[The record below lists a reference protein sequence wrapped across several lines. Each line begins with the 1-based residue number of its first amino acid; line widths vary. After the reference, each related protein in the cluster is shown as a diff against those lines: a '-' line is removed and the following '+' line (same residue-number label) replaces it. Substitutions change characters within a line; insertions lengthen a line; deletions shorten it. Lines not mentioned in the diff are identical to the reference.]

1 MQLSNTENESSDLT
15 LDRQASYAVMGAGG
29 CPCCGGTALR
39 DILVIDSVPTNSC
52 ILLGSRDEAEGYPT
66 GDIKLAFC
74 ANCGFVFNRVFD
86 IRRTEYSGRYEETQ
100 SYSDTFNRFHRHL
113 AERLIEKYGLKGGR
127 VLEIGCGK
135 GEFLALLAEI
145 GDVRGVGVDP
155 GVHPERI
162 APAIADKLTF
172 VSEMF
177 APSHVDDN
185 FDLIGCKM
193 TLEHI
198 PDPFEFLT
206 TIRKGIGDRRDCT
219 VFFQVPEAMRIL
231 KSHAFEDV
239 YYEHC
244 AYFTAG
250 SLGRLF
256 RRAEFDI
263 LDIEYEYDDQYLTIE
278 AAPADG
284 PTIPTAGLEDD
295 LETIAAAVEEFEKG
309 CAEAIGQWRSRLEKA
324 RADGETVVLWGS
336 GSKAVS
342 FLTAVDPGRQVQ
354 FVTDIN
360 PHRHG
365 HFMPKS
371 GQRIVPPSDLA
382 SIKPELVIAMNRIYA
397 DEIRKDLDAMD
408 VTCALAAL

>member
-1 MQLSNTENESSDLT
+1 M
-15 LDRQASYAVMGAGG
+15 LDEMVSEEPPKKNSIMGAAG
-29 CPCCGGTALR
+29 CPCCGTGALR
-39 DILVIDSVPTNSC
+39 DILKIDNVPTNSC
-52 ILLGSRDEAEGYPT
+52 ILLGCKKDAEEYPT
-66 GDIKLAFC
+66 GDIRLAFC
-74 ANCGFVFNRVFD
+74 TQCGFVFNRAFD

-100 SYSDTFNRFHRHL
+100 GYSGTFNKFHRHL
-113 AERLIEKYGLKGGR
+113 AERLIDKYDLKGGK

-145 GDVRGVGVDP
+145 GGVRGVGVDP

-162 APAIADKLTF
+162 TPVIADKLTF
-172 VSEMF
+172 VPEMF
-177 APSHVDDN
+177 APEHVSDA

-198 PDPFEFLT
+198 PDPFDFVS
-206 TIRKGIGDRRDCT
+206 TIRKGIGDQRDCV

-250 SLGRLF
+250 SLARLF
-256 RRAEFDI
+256 RRAGFDI

-284 PTIPTAGLEDD
+284 ATTASLVLEDD
-295 LETIAAAVEEFEKG
+295 LGATTEVVNGFETGCADTIALWRARL
-309 CAEAIGQWRSRLEKA
+309 AEAHAK
-324 RADGETVVLWGS
+324 DETVVLWGS
-336 GSKAVS
+336 GSKAVA
-342 FLTAVDPGRQVQ
+342 FLNAVDPKGQVRY
-354 FVTDIN
+354 VTDIN

-371 GQRIVPPSDLA
+371 GQRIVPPGELA
-382 SIKPELVIAMNRIYA
+382 NIKPDLVIAMNRIYV
-397 DEIRKDLDAMD
+397 DEIKDNLEAIG
-408 VTCALAAL
+408 VTPALTAL